1 MAASSSVLGR
11 RIADRVPDA
20 WPGKGPLIAR
30 AAELA
35 MSIPAITG
43 IDVVIDPGG
52 RSAVDVAAQVRALLS
67 DHDLI
72 PAVDE

>member
-1 MAASSSVLGR
+1 MAASSLVLGR
-11 RIADRVPDA
+11 RIADREPDA

-43 IDVVIDPGG
+43 IDVVIDTDG